1 MCLTIA
7 KEGFMAN
14 IREVAELAGVSIAS
28 VSRILNLDPD
38 YRVTLETRE
47 RVLSA
52 VAQLGYQPKENYRK
66 RRSASKISIGCI
78 SRKTEEFTTDSYYAK
93 ILSGAQNYLKRQNC
107 DIDFVLSQFDI
118 VNEDSLS
125 ALLAHPPKGLILM
138 DSPDNGTMQFLASKI
153 KYIVGVDSGQPTID
167 NVCYDR
173 YDAGCRAMQY
183 LLDNGHTAIAYI
195 GAHISENHTN
205 IGRCEAYRRMMKQA
219 GLCVDPDWIIDS
231 KWHRGVCYE
240 KTIELMRK
248 KKRPTAL
255 FVGSDYMA
263 IAAMSALHAIN
274 VSIPEEISVI
284 GISDIDDSRYLTPP
298 LTTVSVPQVE
308 IGEIAADILLQRI
321 RGDRTMP
328 KRIIVPTKIVE
339 RNSVKRIAK

>member
-1 MCLTIA
+1 
-7 KEGFMAN
+7 MAT

-28 VSRILNLDPD
+28 VSRIINLDPD

-47 RVLSA
+47 RVLNA
-52 VAQLGYQPKENYRK
+52 VAQLGYQPKANYRK
-66 RRSASKISIGCI
+66 RRAGSKISIGCI
-78 SRKTEEFTTDSYYAK
+78 SRKTVEYTTDSYYAK
-93 ILSGAQNYLKRQNC
+93 ILSGAQSFLKRQNC

-118 VNEDSLS
+118 MNEELLS
-125 ALLAHPPKGLILM
+125 DLLAHPPKGLILM
-138 DSPDNGTMQFLASKI
+138 DHPDDNTMEFISSKI
-153 KYIVGVDSGQPTID
+153 KYIVGVDSGHPTID

-173 YDAGCRAMQY
+173 YATGCLAMKY
-183 LLDNGHTAIAYI
+183 LIDKGHTDIAYI

-205 IGRCEAYRRMMKQA
+205 IGRCEAYLRMMRQA
-219 GLCVDPDWIIDS
+219 GLDIDPDWIVDS

-240 KTIELMRK
+240 KTIELMSR

-263 IAAMSALHAIN
+263 IAAMSALHSIG
-274 VSIPEEISVI
+274 VSIPDEISVI

-308 IGEIAADILLQRI
+308 IGEIAADMLLRRI
-321 RGDRTMP
+321 RGDRSLP

-339 RNSVKRIAK
+339 RNSVRQI